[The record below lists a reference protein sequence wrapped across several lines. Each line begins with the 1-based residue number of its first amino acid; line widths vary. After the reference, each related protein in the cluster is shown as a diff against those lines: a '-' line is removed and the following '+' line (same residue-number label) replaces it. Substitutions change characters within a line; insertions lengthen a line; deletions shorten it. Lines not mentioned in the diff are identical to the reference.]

1 MANWIRRGD
10 ISRPY
15 LPASI
20 KYTFAALK
28 HPNYRL
34 WFIGQMVSLV
44 GTWMQTTAQGY
55 LVFELTRSP
64 AFLGYVSFA
73 NGIPI
78 WLFTL
83 YAGVIS
89 DRIPRRTLL
98 IITQSVMMVL
108 ALILAVLVF
117 TGAVQPWHIVLLA
130 LLLGIANSFD
140 APARQAFV
148 VELVSRE
155 DLSNAIALNSTMFN
169 AGTVVGPAM
178 AGVVYALFGPAWC
191 FTLNG
196 LTFLAVL
203 TALVLM
209 KLEPAPA
216 LAQKTSAIAQ
226 LKDGFAYVRG
236 NQTVSLIVANIAAV
250 NLFGMSVFALIPA
263 WAVTIL
269 GGDVTTNGLLLSA
282 RGLGALIGA
291 LMVAYLSRY
300 NIKGRLWSIG
310 SLTLP
315 VALLIFA
322 LMRWLPLS
330 LVLLVFLGWGFML
343 VANTSNALVQTH
355 VPDGLRGRVMG
366 IYTLTSF
373 GAMPLG
379 SLLIGEIADRFN
391 EPIAFILSAVILF
404 IAAMLIWIKAP
415 GMRKLE

>member
-15 LPASI
+15 IPASV

-34 WFIGQMVSLV
+34 WFIGQLVSLV

-55 LVFELTRSP
+55 LVFELTQSP

-73 NGIPI
+73 NGIPA
-78 WLFTL
+78 WLFML

-89 DRIPRRTLL
+89 DRVSRRTLL
-98 IITQSVMMVL
+98 VIAQSVMMIL
-108 ALILAVLVF
+108 ALILAALVF
-117 TGAVQPWHIVLLA
+117 TGTVQPWHIVLLA

-155 DLSNAIALNSTMFN
+155 DLTNAIALNSTMFN
-169 AGTVVGPAM
+169 AGTVVGPAV
-178 AGVVYALFGPAWC
+178 AGVVYALLGPAWC

-196 LTFLAVL
+196 LTFLAVIA
-203 TALVLM
+203 ALLLM
-209 KLEPAPA
+209 KLGPTPAPT
-216 LAQKTSAIAQ
+216 QKTSTINQ

-236 NQTVSLIVANIAAV
+236 NKTVTLIIANMAAV
-250 NLFGMSVFALIPA
+250 SLFGMSVVTLIPA

-300 NIKGRLWSIG
+300 NVKGRLWAIG
-310 SLTLP
+310 SLVLP
-315 VALLIFA
+315 IALAIFS
-322 LMRWLPLS
+322 LVHWLPLS
-330 LVLLVFLGWGFML
+330 LVLLVLLGWGFML
-343 VANTSNALVQTH
+343 VANTSNALVQTQ
-355 VPDGLRGRVMG
+355 VPDELRGRVMG
-366 IYTLTSF
+366 IYTLTFF

-379 SLLIGEIADRFN
+379 SLMIGEIADRFS
-391 EPIAFILSAVILF
+391 EPLALILSAVILF
-404 IAAMLIWIKAP
+404 IAAILIWIKAP
-415 GMRKLE
+415 RIRKLE